1 MPTIGK
7 FLRSF
12 SFRSNEPAPRRLR
25 RRNSTVGELPLPTG
39 LERPASGG
47 DPANSPSSTLD
58 HKRPL
63 SSTEFPKIDSLRFSM
78 ANMEDTQDVDLD
90 AILGELCALES
101 EYEEAIR
108 TTNPTQKSVSFAL
121 DMNGRE
127 RHTLPSTNHHLASSR
142 LSQASSTSG
151 TTSSGGARTHSPD
164 NDSAFSD
171 SVSLLSSESSAS
183 GGHHV
188 TFADTPPQSITNAA
202 TSKAEKIRLAMQ
214 KIKEASVKKIFI
226 KVFNDDGSVKSLLVD
241 ETMTCGYITRVLAE
255 KNHRPYD
262 PRCALVE
269 HLTDLNMERVYE
281 ENEILVTE
289 LMRWTYSSKNRL
301 HFSWDRVEKTLLV
314 DAPWLFT
321 GSGNNHESVSLP
333 PHHHSMSPKNI
344 AALEEFFAGSGVPSV
359 EGPLY
364 IKSDSSRKGWKKY
377 HCILR
382 GSGLYYWPKEKAKCS
397 SKDLMCLATFDGNTV
412 SFLHHFCFVRAMMIG
427 WSQVSKMVKLG
438 VS

>member
-1 MPTIGK
+1 MT
-7 FLRSF
+7 
-12 SFRSNEPAPRRLR
+12 
-25 RRNSTVGELPLPTG
+25 
-39 LERPASGG
+39 
-47 DPANSPSSTLD
+47 
-58 HKRPL
+58 
-63 SSTEFPKIDSLRFSM
+63 
-78 ANMEDTQDVDLD
+78 
-90 AILGELCALES
+90 
-101 EYEEAIR
+101 
-108 TTNPTQKSVSFAL
+108 
-121 DMNGRE
+121 
-127 RHTLPSTNHHLASSR
+127 R
-142 LSQASSTSG
+142 LSQT
-151 TTSSGGARTHSPD
+151 P
-164 NDSAFSD
+164 
-171 SVSLLSSESSAS
+171 VSLLSSESSAS

-241 ETMTCGYITRVLAE
+241 E
-255 KNHRPYD
+255 N
-262 PRCALVE
+262 
-269 HLTDLNMERVYE
+269 LNMERVYE

-397 SKDLMCLATFDGNTV
+397 SKDLMCLATFDGNTTMRV
-412 SFLHHFCFVRAMMIG
+412 GSENWNEYAMSERPG
-427 WSQVSKMVKLG
+427 SD
-438 VS
+438 